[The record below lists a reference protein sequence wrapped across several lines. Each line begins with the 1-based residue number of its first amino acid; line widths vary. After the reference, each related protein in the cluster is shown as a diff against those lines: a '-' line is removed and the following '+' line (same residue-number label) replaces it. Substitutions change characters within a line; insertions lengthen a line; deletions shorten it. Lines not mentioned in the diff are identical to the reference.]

1 MKTGLA
7 GPFQQAKQRGPLVGS
22 CSTPDHDH
30 DSTVWLGLYE
40 TEKIVAVAG
49 QEHTTA
55 FIGKMQH
62 CFIGRVAGEC
72 VTKEDHFV
80 AELLKQIAE
89 VVRDILIEQKRHSV
103 VCDVWRATSKSISPR
118 WSS

>member
-55 FIGKMQH
+55 FIGKMQ
-62 CFIGRVAGEC
+62 
-72 VTKEDHFV
+72 DHFV